1 MTDFDAQF
9 NQILSNPDAMAQIAR
24 LARSLSGTENPP
36 PDSPPQNQA
45 QSQAPPRNQTQSA
58 TQVPPPQSPPTPAQS
73 QAAPSDSNA
82 PLGLQSQP
90 APQVTQPNPQAQ
102 NQTQPPQIP
111 VTPRN
116 QTQPPQIPVTP
127 RNQTQNPA
135 DFPDLNILQKFLPI
149 IKDLNG
155 QHDSDARR
163 LLYALRPYLPPK
175 RQENIERALRLARLW
190 RLGKR
195 FLSEWEGE
203 THV

>member
-58 TQVPPPQSPPTPAQS
+58 TQISPSQSPSTPAQS
-73 QAAPSDSNA
+73 QAAPSDFNA
-82 PLGLQSQP
+82 PPGSQSQP

-116 QTQPPQIPVTP
+116 QA
-127 RNQTQNPA
+127 QNPA